1 MTEKLIA
8 DERRNAIIRWLSEEH
23 SPITGSELAKRSG
36 VSRQV
41 IVQDMSILKAKGEP
55 IFATAQG
62 YLYFSQEKKA
72 RVQRLIAVQH
82 KPDETA
88 DELYTFVDCGL
99 TVVNVSIEHAI
110 YGELTGS
117 MHVSNRQEVD
127 RFCSH
132 LQRTNANLLSE
143 LTNGVHLH
151 LVEGDHNNQIESA
164 IKELDK
170 KGYLLKGE

>member
-62 YLYFSQEKKA
+62 YLYFSQEKKS
-72 RVQRLIAVQH
+72 
-82 KPDETA
+82 K
-88 DELYTFVDCGL
+88 
-99 TVVNVSIEHAI
+99 
-110 YGELTGS
+110 
-117 MHVSNRQEVD
+117 
-127 RFCSH
+127 
-132 LQRTNANLLSE
+132 
-143 LTNGVHLH
+143 
-151 LVEGDHNNQIESA
+151 SA
-164 IKELDK
+164 TS
-170 KGYLLKGE
+170 YCRPTQTR